1 MFKNPTATLKVKT
14 HLYLEETVFFNEEHL
29 TLFWWGPMFQRQCLK
44 SSPTFFL
51 REKRVIDYVY
61 YLNFRK
67 YLKSSSYLGWFSPFG
82 CFFFYIF

>member
-1 MFKNPTATLKVKT
+1 
-14 HLYLEETVFFNEEHL
+14 
-29 TLFWWGPMFQRQCLK
+29 MFQRQCLK

-82 CFFFYIF
+82 FFFLYFLGHSTIEMSLQRRGKRDSSASCKELGRKRLKVVFGD